1 MSAVFEKSP
10 AYIELDEYLA
20 LERASAFRH
29 EYLDGV
35 IYAVQGEPTRG
46 MAGGTLVH
54 ADIVRNTGYALHGK
68 LKGSGCR
75 VNTSDL
81 RLRIDAAGAVFY
93 PDVLVHCRPVPDPG
107 NTTELSSARLVVEV
121 LSQHTQRFDRGAKL
135 AAYRQ
140 LSGLRT
146 VLLLSSLEQAAWVLE
161 RPADDGEWGELRS
174 WTRGTELVLTDL
186 GIGLTWDEV
195 YAGVGLP

>member
-1 MSAVFEKSP
+1 MAAMGPS
-10 AYIELDEYLA
+10 
-20 LERASAFRH
+20 ERAQFLSRV
-29 EYLDGV
+29 L
-35 IYAVQGEPTRG
+35 
-46 MAGGTLVH
+46 
-54 ADIVRNTGYALHGK
+54 GYEK
-68 LKGSGCR
+68 L
-75 VNTSDL
+75 
-81 RLRIDAAGAVFY
+81 
-93 PDVLVHCRPVPDPG
+93 
-107 NTTELSSARLVVEV
+107 
-121 LSQHTQRFDRGAKL
+121 RGAQELVREQRKL
-135 AAYRQ
+135 IVAQ